1 MMLTDLA
8 DVLRSAGLTVVEEPG
23 WKTRGHGPMVDVRTI
38 ICHHTGG
45 TKDLRVIIDGR
56 PGLGGPLAQCWLARD
71 GVWHIVAA
79 GLCWHAGVSRDPSYT
94 NSHAIGIE
102 AEATGV
108 DPWPQVQYDSYVQ
121 GAAALMRHYGVPLD
135 HVLGHKETC
144 APVGRKTDPN
154 FDMDAFRS
162 RATAVTQGDDMP
174 TVQEIVDAVLAAPVQ
189 VGNDRWSLGDA
200 VGRAASTAR
209 RIELQVKASDN
220 PDEIAAAVA
229 KALPQGV
236 ATTEQLTAAFVAAL
250 KQLTQEAS

>member
-23 WKTRGHGPMVDVRTI
+23 WKVRGHGPMVDVRTI

-56 PGLGGPLAQCWLARD
+56 PGLDGPLAQCWLARD
-71 GVWHIVAA
+71 GVWHVVAA

-108 DPWPQVQYDSYVQ
+108 DPWPPVQYDSYVR
-121 GAAALMRHYGVPLD
+121 GAAALSRHYDVRID

-154 FDMDAFRS
+154 FDMPAFRD
-162 RATAVTQGDDMP
+162 AVMRTTTQEDDMP
-174 TVQEIVDAVLAAPVQ
+174 YSEDQIRDLAAEGV
-189 VGNDRWSLGDA
+189 LGAKLGRSDITVA
-200 VGRAASTAR
+200 VALQRIYGALSDTTGLASR
-209 RIELQVKASDN
+209 L
-220 PDEIAAAVA
+220 AAA
-229 KALPQGV
+229 LPAGTPV
-236 ATTEQLTAAFVAAL
+236 TDDQLERVLRKIIGSVDDVPAGA
-250 KQLTQEAS
+250 